1 MKKQI
6 KTLSDEEKYA
16 ICNKYMRD
24 DEGNIISYYCRGLEC
39 PLSFV
44 INDDIYCFKN
54 IPALELK
61 IKEYLDSEVDVD
73 VPDNLNA

>member
-6 KTLSDEEKYA
+6 KTLTNDEKYA
-16 ICNKYMRD
+16 ICDKYMRD
-24 DEGNIISYYCRGLEC
+24 DEGNINSFYCRGLEC
-39 PLSFV
+39 PLSFL

-61 IKEYLDSEVDVD
+61 IKEYLDSEVDV
-73 VPDNLNA
+73 PDNLKEV